1 MQMAKIIT
9 YGYNVTITAPM
20 RRKGRLH
27 MERNK
32 IAIHRRIYARWR
44 FEISGIC
51 PYCLKEVEQLSE
63 DARSIKSEHIVGGCR
78 PIGQKPIIIGS

>member
-1 MQMAKIIT
+1 
-9 YGYNVTITAPM
+9 
-20 RRKGRLH
+20 

-51 PYCLKEVEQLSE
+51 PHCLKEVEQLSE
-63 DARSIKSEHIVGGCR
+63 DAQSIKSEHIVGGIVFVNMPSEDAVSDEKLGDVIIHGTDETNRNRAR
-78 PIGQKPIIIGS
+78 PVTC